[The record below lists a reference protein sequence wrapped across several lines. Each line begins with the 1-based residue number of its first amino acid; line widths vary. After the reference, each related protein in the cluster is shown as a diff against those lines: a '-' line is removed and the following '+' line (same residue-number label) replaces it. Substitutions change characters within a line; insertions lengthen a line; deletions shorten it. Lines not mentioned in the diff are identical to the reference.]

1 MLFRSI
7 NDILKINCCVIFFM
21 SNISIAVAVTGANSF
36 VGKSLR
42 KFLHKNKVNVL
53 GISRKNFGKHS
64 TETKVQSKN
73 LQEQQLQK
81 KLKNYDVLVHLI
93 GIGREVP
100 KSTFEEI
107 NVNLTKNAIRTCKNA
122 GIKKIIYISGLGV
135 SKNSTSSYFASKYR
149 AEREIINSGL
159 DYTIFRASYII
170 GKTDHLTKSLSKQVK
185 KGTII
190 IPGSGRYRLQPI
202 FVEDVAKIILEAIL
216 EKKFSNKILDLVG
229 PQKISFEDF
238 VKLFSKNMKVKFKKL
253 NLDDAYEES
262 TYSSESLDILIGDH
276 ISNVNHLQKLT
287 NVKLTAVEKFL
298 QTSSLS

>member
-1 MLFRSI
+1 
-7 NDILKINCCVIFFM
+7 M

-42 KFLHKNKVNVL
+42 NFLHKNKVNVL

-93 GIGREVP
+93 GIGREAP

-107 NVNLTKNAIRTCKNA
+107 NVNLTKNAIRTCKNV

-238 VKLFSKNMKVKFKKL
+238 VKLFAKNTKVKIQKT
-253 NLDDAYEES
+253 NLENAYNDAKRNPS
-262 TYSSESLDILIGDH
+262 SVYSLESLNILVGDYT
-276 ISNVNHLQKLT
+276 SSGKQLQKLS
-287 NVKLTAVEKFL
+287 NVELTEVAEFL
-298 QTSSLS
+298 QSSRLS

>member
-1 MLFRSI
+1 MS
-7 NDILKINCCVIFFM
+7 DISV
-21 SNISIAVAVTGANSF
+21 AVAVTGANSF

-42 KFLHKNKVNVL
+42 KFLYKNKVRVL
-53 GISRKNFGKHS
+53 GISRKNFAKYP

-73 LQEQQLQK
+73 LQEQKLQK

-93 GIGREVP
+93 GIGRETP
-100 KSTFEEI
+100 MDTFEEI
-107 NVNLTKNAIRTCKNA
+107 NVNLTKNAIKACKKT

-170 GKTDHLTKSLSKQVK
+170 GKTDHLTKSLSKQMK
-185 KGTII
+185 KGVII

-202 FVEDVAKIILEAIL
+202 FVEDVTKIILEAVI

-229 PQKISFEDF
+229 PRKISFEDF
-238 VKLFSKNMKVKFKKL
+238 VKLFSKNMKVKFKKVDL
-253 NLDDAYEES
+253 EDAYDDGI
-262 TYSSESLDILIGDH
+262 YSSESLDILIGEYTSD
-276 ISNVNHLQKLT
+276 VNQLQKLT
-287 NVKLTAVEKFL
+287 NVQLTMVEKFL
-298 QTSSLS
+298 QASSLS